1 MLTILF
7 VATLVHAS
15 LGFGTALVAMPLL
28 VLVLGLYTA
37 TPLVA
42 LVVLITITV
51 LIFREWRHMDIRSA
65 WQLLVASLFGIPIGL
80 LLLRAAPAYLV
91 KSILGVTLIA
101 YSLYN
106 LTRPRLPTISGGP
119 LVYVFGFVAGVL
131 GGAYNTNG
139 PPVVLYGAL
148 SRWSPEQFRAT
159 VQGYFLPSALMVCA
173 GHAAAGL
180 WSSEV
185 FKLAALAAPVVL
197 IANFIG
203 IWLARRIPAERFTH
217 LLYVVLTAL
226 GALMFV

>member
-1 MLTILF
+1 MLSILF

-51 LIFREWRHMDIRSA
+51 LLFREWRHMDIRSA
-65 WQLLVASLFGIPIGL
+65 WQLLVASVFGIPIGL
-80 LLLRAAPAYLV
+80 LLLRVAPAYLV
-91 KSILGVTLIA
+91 KSILGVILIGF
-101 YSLYN
+101 SVYN
-106 LTRPRLPTISGGP
+106 LTRPRLPVISRGP
-119 LVYVFGFVAGVL
+119 LVYVFGFVAGIL

-159 VQGYFLPSALMVCA
+159 VQGYFLPSAVMVCV

-197 IANFIG
+197 IGNLIG
-203 IWLARRIPAERFTH
+203 VWLARRIPAERFTQI
-217 LLYVVLTAL
+217 LYVVLTAL